1 MGRKSRMKKE
11 RRKAKNNLNKHQKES
26 RTDFETMD
34 RNTESIERLIKRK
47 GKKEHAMGIPQGK
60 KALRTL
66 VKKGKFDKFIFI
78 YGNQNEI
85 RTLSSLPP
93 KTLQVVRLELLGSG
107 IAQILEERFG
117 DHIDD
122 ALKDILHIAEYHMK
136 NGIPVGPDPLIRS
149 QLQL

>member
-1 MGRKSRMKKE
+1 MGRKARMKKE
-11 RRKAKNNLNKHQKES
+11 RRKAKNNLNKHQEES
-26 RTDFETMD
+26 RTEFEMMD
-34 RNTESIERLIKRK
+34 RSQEFIERLLERK
-47 GKKEHAMGIPQGK
+47 GKKEGAMGIPKGK

-93 KTLQVVRLELLGSG
+93 GTLQVVRLELLGSG

-122 ALKDILHIAEYHMK
+122 ALSDILHLAEYHME
-136 NGIPVGPDPLIRS
+136 NGIPIGPDPLIRS
-149 QLQL
+149 QL